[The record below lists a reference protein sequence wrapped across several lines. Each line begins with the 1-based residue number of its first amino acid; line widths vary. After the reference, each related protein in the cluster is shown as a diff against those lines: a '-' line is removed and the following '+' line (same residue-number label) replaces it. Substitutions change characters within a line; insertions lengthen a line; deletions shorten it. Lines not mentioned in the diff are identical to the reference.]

1 MVSGRRP
8 LYKEPGETQV
18 IAVERKT
25 LAVLAVIALP
35 LFAARG
41 AHAQRASEN
50 AVTAAEDVFGTT
62 VGNES
67 IGIYNNFDVRGFSPL
82 QAGNVRV
89 EGLYFDQVG
98 DENDRIAESSRI
110 RVGIAAQGYAFPAPT
125 GIVDYALRIPGD
137 TASLSALSEANSFGY
152 YTLQFDGAVPLGSKL
167 SLGGGIAMNRGVFP
181 GGGSNYEG
189 DVGVLLKW
197 RPLPH
202 LEILPFWSRKDT
214 YEQKE
219 GEAYEPTGDFLP
231 SPTPP
236 RHFYGPK
243 WALGRDFSVNYG
255 AVVNYTLPSWLARL
269 GLFRSELASPKS
281 SFPQLESL
289 LPNGHG
295 ELEVDLNPPLHLG
308 STSGEFRVE
317 KVFSLGAWA
326 QRLIFSLRAR
336 NWNGLY
342 GNSVTA
348 DVGPQAIGQQLLD
361 APAPN
366 VQFGP
371 PTRDHAD
378 ERWLG
383 FAYEVARKD
392 WFEISAGVQKARY
405 HKNTLTPGEPDVVL
419 DTSPWLLTA
428 SATGHV
434 SKRVAVFAAFTQGLE
449 DNGIT
454 PSNAVNSNEAL
465 PATTS
470 RQSEGGVRWT
480 ILPRLNLVAGV
491 FDLKKPYFNLDPANV
506 YRDLGQ
512 LENKG
517 VELSLSGN
525 LFEQLDI
532 VAGGVLSQPKVSGDA
547 VRLGV
552 TGDRPV
558 GLYSRK
564 FVLGANWAPPAA
576 RGMSFD
582 VAANYFGSIPGTLDD
597 AVSRPAY
604 MTFNWDTRYPFKM
617 AGENASLK
625 FAVNNLANVR
635 ELAVFDAGTYG
646 IFFGSG
652 RRFDLRL
659 IVDVS

>member
-1 MVSGRRP
+1 MERR
-8 LYKEPGETQV
+8 
-18 IAVERKT
+18 RFR
-25 LAVLAVIALP
+25 LALLLAASLP
-35 LFAARG
+35 VAAINS
-41 AHAQRASEN
+41 AQAQRASEN

-67 IGIYNNFDVRGFSPL
+67 IGIYNNFDVRGYSPL
-82 QAGNVRV
+82 QAGNVRI

-98 DENDRIAESSRI
+98 DENDRIEESSRI

-125 GIVDYALRIPGD
+125 GVVDYSLRKPGGAAD
-137 TASLSALSEANSFGY
+137 LSVLSEGSSFGY
-152 YTLQFDGAVPLGSKL
+152 YTMQFDGAVPLGDKF
-167 SLGGGIAMNRGVFP
+167 SLGGGIGMNRGVFP

-189 DVGVLLKW
+189 DIGLLARW
-197 RPLPH
+197 RPLRN
-202 LEILPFWSRKDT
+202 LEILPFWARKNT
-214 YEQKE
+214 FVQKE
-219 GEAYEPTGDFLP
+219 GEAYEPVGDFLP

-243 WALGRDFSVNYG
+243 WALGQDFSVNYG
-255 AVVNYTLPSWLARL
+255 AVVNYNLPSWLVRL

-281 SFPQLESL
+281 SFPQLENL
-289 LPNGHG
+289 LPDGHG

-308 STSGEFRVE
+308 STSGELRVE
-317 KVFSLGAWA
+317 KIFSRGAWA

-342 GNSVTA
+342 GNSVTM
-348 DVGPQAIGQQLLD
+348 DVGPQTIGQQLLD
-361 APAPN
+361 APKPQ

-371 PTRDHAD
+371 PTHDHAD

-383 FAYEVARKD
+383 FAYELARKD
-392 WFEISAGVQKARY
+392 WFELSLGVQKARY
-405 HKNTLTPGEPDVVL
+405 HKQTLTPGEPPALL
-419 DTSPWLLTA
+419 DTDPWLLTA

-434 SKRVAVFAAFTQGLE
+434 NQKIAVFAAFTQGLE

-480 ILPRLNLVAGV
+480 ILPRTNLVAGV
-491 FDLKKPYFNLDPANV
+491 FDLKKPYFNLDPSNV

-517 VELSLSGN
+517 VEISLSGSPV
-525 LFEQLDI
+525 EQLNL
-532 VAGGVLSQPKVSGDA
+532 VAGGVLSEPTVSGEA

-552 TGDRPV
+552 TGDKPV

-564 FVLGANWAPPAA
+564 FVLGANWRPPGWA
-576 RGMSFD
+576 GLSFD
-582 VAANYFGSIPGTLDD
+582 FAANYYGSVPGTLDD

-604 MTFNWDTRYPFKM
+604 TTFNWDTRYEFKM

-625 FAVNNLANVR
+625 FAVNNIANVR

-659 IVDVS
+659 IVDMN